1 MFRLIVAALTALL
14 IAVPATAEAKTLR
27 GKTSQGRSITMK
39 LGSDG
44 VPTSLRFKWNL
55 SCNKSKETGATSSSF
70 LRPFDQATADV
81 LNDADRV
88 SKRYRGGLR
97 VRTSG
102 TLTGQRAGETWSGT
116 LSIKREFFRKGK
128 RFDTCKA
135 ENVTWSVS

>member
-1 MFRLIVAALTALL
+1 MFRLIVALVALTLV
-14 IAVPATAEAKTLR
+14 AVPAAAEAKTLR
-27 GKTSQGRSITMK
+27 GKTSQGRGITMK
-39 LGSDG
+39 LGSNG
-44 VPTSLRFKWNL
+44 VPTSLRFRWNL
-55 SCNKSKETGATSSSF
+55 SCDKSKETGATANRF

-97 VRTSG
+97 VRTTGS
-102 TLTGQRAGETWSGT
+102 LTGQRAGETWSGT

-128 RFDTCKA
+128 RFDTCTA